1 MNATNG
7 YLYATKTEMPCVE
20 CTLQIQYRAEDVGRL
35 KTRVS
40 RKRAIKLVV
49 KSLPLG
55 LFKISSDDVQSSDQI
70 LSSDEQYRK
79 TFDLDLANSTISG
92 VANIFVNEDTKI
104 GEKIYKLNVK
114 PRAQNSYLA
123 PTTTLTYFSLLDEGN
138 LNQTFYMANH
148 DGSLYLIKPVD
159 FESPTRVY
167 NLTVVCT
174 NWVGQIEYAR
184 IQVNVRDVNDNQ
196 PKFENIMHDLNKI
209 IYTNEEEDK
218 TKSFQLVDLMLAH
231 DLDEL
236 DRDKLVYKI
245 EDCFYLSKNLLLK
258 KPYVPSIGTNPATNL
273 LNYPLCSKQFIE
285 LYTET
290 TLQNKSQL
298 LKLKIYTDELT
309 SYLRNLSDFFIANR
323 TSVSNIE
330 FHMDISLKDS
340 SMVGASV
347 SRINLNISLLQ
358 RARDVKNKVI
368 LYYFHNP

>member
-1 MNATNG
+1 MLIELLIEFFWIKQDRQEKLANNEDLSHLFRMNATNG

-20 CTLQIQYRAEDVGRL
+20 CTIQIQYRAEDVGRL

-148 DGSLYLIKPVD
+148 DGSLYLI
-159 FESPTRVY
+159 
-167 NLTVVCT
+167 
-174 NWVGQIEYAR
+174 
-184 IQVNVRDVNDNQ
+184 
-196 PKFENIMHDLNKI
+196 
-209 IYTNEEEDK
+209 
-218 TKSFQLVDLMLAH
+218 
-231 DLDEL
+231 
-236 DRDKLVYKI
+236 
-245 EDCFYLSKNLLLK
+245 
-258 KPYVPSIGTNPATNL
+258 NPW
-273 LNYPLCSKQFIE
+273 
-285 LYTET
+285 
-290 TLQNKSQL
+290 
-298 LKLKIYTDELT
+298 
-309 SYLRNLSDFFIANR
+309 
-323 TSVSNIE
+323 
-330 FHMDISLKDS
+330 IS
-340 SMVGASV
+340 
-347 SRINLNISLLQ
+347 
-358 RARDVKNKVI
+358 RAPRGFTI
-368 LYYFHNP
+368 